1 MSGYRGMN
9 NDDYSYRDVNR
20 GNYRDKHRETGGSRH
35 SYEREGYKIDR
46 MSKTNDYRD
55 RDRDRDRD
63 RNSRDNMPV
72 KRLKVSLKPSG
83 ILTKYINT
91 NQLDSEGNKII
102 LENKSKYSPPD
113 DSFIPDSSCKIH
125 LFKYNEE
132 TKKQTEV
139 PLINY
144 KSFFILGRDNSSADI
159 IISPQED
166 GDLISKQHAVL
177 QFRKFSNN
185 EVKLYLLDLKSTN
198 GTFLNNEKTELPTN
212 RFIELKNKDTFRL
225 GDYNSILEF
234 ILITDN

>member
-1 MSGYRGMN
+1 MSGYRRMN
-9 NDDYSYRDVNR
+9 KDDYNYRDVNHNR
-20 GNYRDKHRETGGSRH
+20 AEYRDKYGETGGNRH

-46 MSKTNDYRD
+46 NSRTNYYG
-55 RDRDRDRD
+55 DRD
-63 RNSRDNMPV
+63 RNSRGNIPV

-83 ILTKYINT
+83 VLTKYINT
-91 NQLDSEGNKII
+91 NQIDSEGNKIT
-102 LENKSKYSPPD
+102 LENNSKYSPPED
-113 DSFIPDSSCKIH
+113 ACIPDSNCKIH

-132 TKKQTEV
+132 TKEQTEI

-144 KSFFILGRDNSSADI
+144 KSFFIFGRDDSLADI
-159 IISPQED
+159 IISPRED
-166 GDLISKQHAVL
+166 GDLISKRHAVL

-198 GTFLNNEKTELPTN
+198 GTFLNDEKTELPTN
-212 RFIELKNKDTFRL
+212 RFIELRNKDTFRL